1 MKCLRKVLR
10 NQRGES
16 LITFSLVMIPLMALM
31 GLMITISM
39 LIYANIIVIDATRDG
54 ARHRA
59 LNLDLATGIS
69 TEQVIR
75 QSIGFARLPS
85 EGERVSVDI
94 EEDANYVIVTTR
106 YLQPTIVPRLPELF
120 GGSPYGNS
128 FPVEAKMTFKR
139 ERN

>member
-1 MKCLRKVLR
+1 MKTLYKSMQ
-10 NQRGES
+10 NERGES

-31 GLMITISM
+31 GLMITLSM

-59 LNLDLATGIS
+59 LNLDLATGVT

-75 QSIGFARLPS
+75 QSIGFARLPAA
-85 EGERVSVDI
+85 GEAVSVDI
-94 EEDANYVIVTTR
+94 DEDANYVTVTTR

-128 FPVEAKMTFKR
+128 FPVEAKITFKR
-139 ERN
+139 ERR